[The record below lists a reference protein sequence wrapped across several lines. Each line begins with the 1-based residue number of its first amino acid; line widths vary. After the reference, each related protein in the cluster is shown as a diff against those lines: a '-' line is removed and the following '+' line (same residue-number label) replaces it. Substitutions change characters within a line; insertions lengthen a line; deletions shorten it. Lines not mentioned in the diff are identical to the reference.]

1 MFAVETG
8 SHSHTPVTSSPRV
21 LSEDASALTPHER
34 EVLRAAAIAAIEI
47 STTAADLR
55 ATWRELTQGSC
66 RVLDAYFH
74 GDQCYLLLLPQA
86 RQRGVAL
93 SGRRLE
99 IVESVLR
106 GTRQKAIA
114 IDLAVTPSTVAL
126 ESRQALRCLGTD
138 TKPSRVHPLLMLAV
152 RAAEEPT
159 RIVARSATLAVRDLE
174 LRVMATRRPEGT
186 LAGRMPGAELEVIRG
201 LVEGLS
207 YEELARR
214 RGTSRRTVANQISAA
229 FRRLNVSGRNEL
241 VQVLFA
247 REPPKVEVPKV
258 ERRSLRDELLS
269 AIQSARR
276 SAGNA

>member
-1 MFAVETG
+1 MLAETV
-8 SHSHTPVTSSPRV
+8 SSSLTPVATSPRV
-21 LSEDASALTPHER
+21 LTEDDSGLTSHER
-34 EVLRAAAIAAIEI
+34 EVVRAAAVAAIDI
-47 STTAADLR
+47 STTRADFR
-55 ATWRELTQGSC
+55 AMWRELTQGRL

-86 RQRGVAL
+86 HQGGSTL

-126 ESRQALRCLGTD
+126 ESRQALKSLGTD

-159 RIVARSATLAVRDLE
+159 RVVARSATLAVRDLE
-174 LRVMATRRPEGT
+174 VHVMATRRPEGS
-186 LAGRMPGAELEVIRG
+186 LVGRMPGAELEVIRG

-207 YEELARR
+207 YDELARR

-229 FRRLNVSGRNEL
+229 FRRLHVSGRNEL
-241 VQVLFA
+241 VQVLFNGDVA
-247 REPPKVEVPKV
+247 QGELPKV
-258 ERRSLRDELLS
+258 ERPSLREEL
-269 AIQSARR
+269 RR
-276 SAGNA
+276 ALRRQRRVAAEA